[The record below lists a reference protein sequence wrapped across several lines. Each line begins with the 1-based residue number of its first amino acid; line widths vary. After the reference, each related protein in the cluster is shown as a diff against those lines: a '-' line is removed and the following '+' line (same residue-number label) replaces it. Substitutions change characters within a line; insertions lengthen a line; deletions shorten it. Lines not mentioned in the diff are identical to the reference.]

1 MAAFVDDDHD
11 LRDGIDRSL
20 AALPGDFAVAGA
32 GTTRLVIG
40 PPGAFVLEGCAPERL
55 EVGAAR
61 VAGLAVATRG
71 ILADHVSWVPFVDGL
86 VVVADR
92 SPSHPSVTV
101 VPVDLLVDTL
111 VQGPEVVSPAVL
123 ATVHLLLREGR
134 LGVWRLAFAVPDG
147 RIDLSEPAR
156 QTSTP

>member
-1 MAAFVDDDHD
+1 MAPFDDDHQ

-20 AALPGDFAVAGA
+20 AVLPGDFAVAGA
-32 GTTRLVIG
+32 GATRLVIG

-61 VAGLAVATRG
+61 VAGLAAATRA

-86 VVVADR
+86 VVVAGRTD
-92 SPSHPSVTV
+92 PHPSVTM

-111 VQGPEVVSPAVL
+111 VQGPEVVSPPVL
-123 ATVHLLLREGR
+123 STVHALLRESR
-134 LGVWRLAFAVPDG
+134 LGVWRLAFAVREG

-156 QTSTP
+156 QTSTS